1 MTANTSPTLHDVA
14 DFLRRVL
21 ATAVISDDQDT
32 EAVLDSLNTLEAVT
46 RRARELK
53 SAVEESVVSWIEV
66 NGDLHVPG
74 TSARYYAGT
83 KKTTKCVDVRRAF
96 EAVLD
101 AAGGDLGAA
110 METLASNAIKAAAA
124 RKVLSGEA
132 YGPLFVTEEKPV
144 LKEGKATKSLIRVD
158 ERFVTHSRNSI
169 TGATS

>member
-1 MTANTSPTLHDVA
+1 MTITPSALRSTAALLHNLQTEVLIKHDSDAETVVEHLDA
-14 DFLRRVL
+14 LNVL
-21 ATAVISDDQDT
+21 A
-32 EAVLDSLNTLEAVT
+32 

-53 SAVEESVVSWIEV
+53 SILEEAVVSWIED

-74 TSARYYAGT
+74 TTVRYYAGT

-101 AAGGDLGAA
+101 AAGGDLEAA

-132 YGPLFVTEEKPV
+132 YGSLFVTEEKPV

>member
-1 MTANTSPTLHDVA
+1 MTINPSALRSAASLLRNLQTEVVINHDSDAETVVDHLDA
-14 DFLRRVL
+14 LNVL
-21 ATAVISDDQDT
+21 A
-32 EAVLDSLNTLEAVT
+32 

-53 SAVEESVVSWIEV
+53 SAVEESVVSWIEA

-83 KKTTKCVDVRRAF
+83 KKTTKCVDARRAF

-101 AAGGDLGAA
+101 AAGGDLEAA

-132 YGPLFVTEEKPV
+132 YGSLFVTEEKPV